1 MKQDDAFFK
10 HEQYGPEEMT
20 FMQEEEVFPHLQED
34 ATCTG
39 IKEHDD
45 SVPST
50 SIKEDKDSVTKEAN
64 GKSEDIETKQNGK
77 RKLCD
82 KQVEKK
88 VFPCI
93 VLITYFLLYKRG
105 CSRQILSY
113 SNLIFLSS

>member
-1 MKQDDAFFK
+1 MIVWYQTLDIILNGLTLKQDDTFLK

-20 FMQEEEVFPHLQED
+20 FLQEEEVFPHLQED
-34 ATCTG
+34 APCTA
-39 IKEHDD
+39 IQEEDD

-50 SIKEDKDSVTKEAN
+50 SIKEEEGSVAKETN
-64 GKSEDIETKQNGK
+64 GRSEDIETKQNGK

-93 VLITYFLLYKRG
+93 VPITYF
-105 CSRQILSY
+105 
-113 SNLIFLSS
+113 